1 MKPIRSLLFCPGNNE
16 KMVMKAIGSEA
27 DAVVLDLEDAVAIE
41 QKEQARRQLIAT
53 LEDIDLSP
61 RIFIRINDRQ
71 TAFFEADLLAV
82 ATLKDVSVIIPK
94 VEQKE
99 DIQKAVE
106 ILRKGAADGAERRIS
121 PILETAK
128 GMMNAY
134 EIATASDKICARSFG
149 AVDFELDINAIQT
162 EGGEE
167 FLYAKSH
174 VVIASRAA
182 GIAAPI
188 DSVYLDFQDD
198 HGLQRD
204 SFKAKSLGFQG
215 KGAIHPRQLGIIN
228 QVFSPTKEE
237 VDYATVVVE
246 AFEEAERNGLAS
258 IKLDGKMI
266 DYPVYKKAKQIL
278 AYQN

>member
-1 MKPIRSLLFCPGNNE
+1 MKPIRSLLFCPANNE
-16 KMVMKAIGSEA
+16 KMVMKAIASEA

-41 QKEQARRQLIAT
+41 QKKQARQQLIAT
-53 LEDIDLSP
+53 LEDVELSP

-71 TAFFEADLLAV
+71 TAFFEDDLLAV

-99 DIQKAVE
+99 DIEKAVE
-106 ILRKGAADGAERRIS
+106 MLRKGAADGAERRIS

-128 GMMNAY
+128 GIMNAY
-134 EIATASDKICARSFG
+134 EIATASDKICALSFG
-149 AVDFELDINAIQT
+149 AVDFELDINAIRT

-182 GIAAPI
+182 GIAPPI
-188 DSVYLDFQDD
+188 DSVYPDFQDD

-215 KGAIHPRQLGIIN
+215 KGAIHPRQLSIIN
-228 QVFSPTKEE
+228 EVFSPTKEE
-237 VDYATVVVE
+237 VDYATAVVE
-246 AFEEAERNGLAS
+246 AFEEAEKNGLAS

-266 DYPVYKKAKQIL
+266 DYPVYKKAKQML
-278 AYQN
+278 AYQK